1 MADSNETDTVEI
13 GGVDATEAK
22 GSTASDRT
30 AVDGGTAVAGTPD
43 GTAPAEAGRGTPT
56 GTSPI
61 GIPMPSIG
69 GVPLPSP
76 SIDTGAM
83 VRRMITSSPA
93 EKTPYDAIAEST
105 DGERIGMGYTD
116 EIMSRCGAV
125 KVRGEYPTRARHD
138 EILGESMPPILAKFS
153 RKMTAWI
160 VGCIAL
166 GLIWAYANSIGWVVG
181 VLAGIG
187 LFILASVG
195 EMLGLMKTVREAD
208 GLDYCAAYESN
219 VKSFDWEKAAELAE
233 RG

>member
-1 MADSNETDTVEI
+1 MADSNKTDTVETYD
-13 GGVDATEAK
+13 VDATEAK
-22 GSTASDRT
+22 CSTVSEETAS
-30 AVDGGTAVAGTPD
+30 DGGTAAAD
-43 GTAPAEAGRGTPT
+43 GYDDTALAEAGRGTPADAH
-56 GTSPI
+56 I

-69 GVPLPSP
+69 GVQLPSP

-83 VRRMITSSPA
+83 VRRMIASSPA

-105 DGERIGMGYTD
+105 DEERIGMGYTD

-125 KVRGEYPTRARHD
+125 KVRGEYPTRAKHD

-153 RKMTAWI
+153 RKMTAWM

-187 LFILASVG
+187 LFILASVS
-195 EMLGLMKTVREAD
+195 EMLGLMRTVREAD

-219 VKSFDWEKAAELAE
+219 IKSFDWEKAAELAE

>member
-1 MADSNETDTVEI
+1 MADSNETDTVRR
-13 GGVDATEAK
+13 GDTDATESK
-22 GSTASDRT
+22 DSIASNEPAGD
-30 AVDGGTAVAGTPD
+30 DGTAAADGPD
-43 GTAPAEAGRGTPT
+43 GTAPAEAGRGTT
-56 GTSPI
+56 AGVPI

-83 VRRMITSSPA
+83 VRRMITASPT
-93 EKTPYDAIAEST
+93 EKTPYDAIAESM

-116 EIMSRCGAV
+116 EVMSRCGAV

-153 RKMTAWI
+153 RKMTAWM

-233 RG
+233 RE

>member
-1 MADSNETDTVEI
+1 MADSNETDTVRR
-13 GGVDATEAK
+13 GDTDATESKDSIA
-22 GSTASDRT
+22 SNETAGD
-30 AVDGGTAVAGTPD
+30 DGTAAADGPD
-43 GTAPAEAGRGTPT
+43 GTAPAEAGRGTT
-56 GTSPI
+56 AGVPI

-83 VRRMITSSPA
+83 VRRMITASPT

-116 EIMSRCGAV
+116 EVMSRCGAV

-153 RKMTAWI
+153 RKMTAWM

-166 GLIWAYANSIGWVVG
+166 GLIWAYANSIGWVIG
-181 VLAGIG
+181 VLAGLG

-219 VKSFDWEKAAELAE
+219 VKSFDWEKAAELAD